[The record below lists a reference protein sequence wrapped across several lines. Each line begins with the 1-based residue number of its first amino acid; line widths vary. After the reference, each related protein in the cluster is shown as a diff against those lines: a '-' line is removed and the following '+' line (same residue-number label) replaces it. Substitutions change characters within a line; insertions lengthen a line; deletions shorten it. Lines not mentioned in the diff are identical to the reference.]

1 MLVTVCVSN
10 SSALSEDDCKGL
22 YGTYSR
28 ACNANNM
35 DYIFSGI
42 EDRHFDAT
50 WKQFSWIQFDNLC
63 SNSVWYNK
71 AHVNYPIFKS
81 KVCRI
86 NEFEKYLLEWAA
98 NENIKTNGKFD
109 IKTFAVKIRK
119 ESATKATVI
128 FNTKETSN
136 EITRKFTN
144 INGKWAQVK

>member
-1 MLVTVCVSN
+1 MNNNKKKQNSMRRPSDSN
-10 SSALSEDDCKGL
+10 KPPMPMGQRTGPLGWLLLGL
-22 YGTYSR
+22 AFITIITMFDRYSVR
-28 ACNANNM
+28 
-35 DYIFSGI
+35 DEI
-42 EDRHFDAT
+42 
-50 WKQFSWIQFDNLC
+50 
-63 SNSVWYNK
+63 SND
-71 AHVNYPIFKS
+71 
-81 KVCRI
+81 
-86 NEFEKYLLEWAA
+86 EFEKYLLEWAA